1 MDATPHQAR
10 GGHEETI
17 MGRST
22 QPGDDTINTLASTL
36 AETVAD
42 TMEQARVGLTY
53 ANIGALT
60 SALNKALVRVGGER
74 ERAVRQS
81 RLERRAAWVTE
92 QGLLSAV
99 DTARRLGLTL
109 QELETAQDLALIAP
123 VEIPLALRPTSDHF
137 TPESWRYYLPGIT
150 LTDTARAH
158 IAHGTLLTRAQAA
171 ARLGVPLRAF
181 DQLRREHGPGA
192 VDQTHPQ
199 DGSQRNLYRT
209 DALDRL
215 TSARPG

>member
-1 MDATPHQAR
+1 
-10 GGHEETI
+10 

-22 QPGDDTINTLASTL
+22 QPGDDTINTLATAL
-36 AETVAD
+36 AETVAEAMD
-42 TMEQARVGLTY
+42 QARVGLTF

-60 SALNKALVRVGGER
+60 SALNKALVRVGDER

-81 RLERRAAWVTE
+81 RLERRTTWVTE

-123 VEIPLALRPTSDHF
+123 VEIPLGLRATSAYF
-137 TPESWRYYLPGIT
+137 TPESWCYYLPGIT

-158 IAHGTLLTRAQAA
+158 IAHETLLTRTQAA
-171 ARLGVPLRAF
+171 ARLGVPLRTF
-181 DQLRREHGPGA
+181 DHLCLEHGLSA
-192 VDQTHPQ
+192 VDQTHAQ
-199 DGSQRNLYRT
+199 GGAQRKLYRT
-209 DALDRL
+209 DALDEDPR
-215 TSARPG
+215 SEQHGQRHC